1 MFEVDAPSLS
11 EIPAGSMS
19 PDEIRTKHPKFFG
32 TMAYPYMNGT
42 LHAGHSF
49 TASKVEFMTSVAR
62 MQGKRALF
70 PLGFHCTGMPILA
83 CADKL
88 KDEIKKFGTKF
99 EGYKEEEAVPEQP
112 PAPTQDTAVD
122 PTKFSGQKSK
132 AAAKTIKAKYQFQ
145 VR

>member
-1 MFEVDAPSLS
+1 
-11 EIPAGSMS
+11 MS
-19 PDEIRTKHPKFFG
+19 AKELRTKYPKFFG

-88 KDEIKKFGTKF
+88 KDEIKLFGKNF
-99 EGYKEEEAVPEQP
+99 EGYKPEDVLPEQP
-112 PAPTQDTAVD
+112 PAPTQEVSVD
-122 PTKFSGQKSK
+122 PSKFSGKKSK
-132 AAAKTIKAKYQFQ
+132 AAAKTVKAKYQFQ
-145 VR
+145 VCEPYQFIAHDVPMLII